1 MFTTTSEVFSQR
13 LFQVSY
19 MYTLAS
25 DGELQV
31 LICLT
36 MLYMFNFV
44 VCVSL
49 FHSVVCVSLFH
60 SVVCVSLFHSV
71 AVAQN
76 FCTNVQVSL
85 KSGKLTGKSFL

>member
-1 MFTTTSEVFSQR
+1 MFTTTREVFSQR

-60 SVVCVSLFHSV
+60 SV

>member
-60 SVVCVSLFHSV
+60 SV